1 MPGLA
6 AFLASVAVL
15 IVCAATVHR
24 MGVLRKTD
32 TPGRFR
38 SGFAWCA
45 SIVAGAIFCLWSA
58 ILDAP
63 ALSYEQAP
71 APVALAIAFDLSPSM
86 LAVPDPDFAPGEVPR
101 FERGKQALLAAM
113 RALEEREQPVL
124 VSLIGF
130 TREANMLMGW
140 NQNAAQSG
148 EAIRY
153 ALAPDLFGGSG
164 TSLEAAVESVED
176 AFAMLPAAYADAR
189 KFAIIV
195 SDGEDTMREAS
206 FGYALDLLENSEFG
220 IVALQAGTLD
230 SNEGIP
236 IFNRLGEFT
245 GFRRM
250 GGKLHTRPDVGAMNA
265 MALPDTGRGIYLR
278 AESPTA
284 VPRMLEFVLDGRG
297 RSAGF
302 DAALLPGLGMFGAVF
317 LLCLSIFR

>member
-1 MPGLA
+1 MTGVA
-6 AFLASVAVL
+6 SVLASVAAL
-15 IVCAATVHR
+15 IVFAATAYR
-24 MGVLRKTD
+24 MSVVRKTD
-32 TPGRFR
+32 SHQQFR
-38 SGFAWCA
+38 RTFAWSA
-45 SIVAGAIFCLWSA
+45 SIVAGAVFGLWSA
-58 ILDAP
+58 IMDAP
-63 ALSYEQAP
+63 ALSYEHAP
-71 APVALAIAFDLSPSM
+71 APVVLAIAFDLSPSM
-86 LAVPDPDFAPGEVPR
+86 LAVPDPDFAPGEAPR
-101 FERGKQALLAAM
+101 FERGKQALLAVM

-140 NQNAAQSG
+140 NQNVAQSG

-153 ALAPDLFGGSG
+153 ALVPGLFGGSG

-189 KFAIIV
+189 QFAIII

-206 FGYALDLLENSEFG
+206 FGYALDRLENSSFG

-236 IFNRLGEFT
+236 LYNRLGQFT

-250 GGKLHTRPDVGAMNA
+250 GGKLHTRPDVAAMNA
-265 MALPDTGRGIYLR
+265 VALPHTGRGIYLR

-284 VPRMLEFVLDGRG
+284 VPRIMEFVLGGRG

-302 DAALLPGLGMFGAVF
+302 DVAVLPGLGMFGAVF
-317 LLCLSIFR
+317 LLCLWMFR